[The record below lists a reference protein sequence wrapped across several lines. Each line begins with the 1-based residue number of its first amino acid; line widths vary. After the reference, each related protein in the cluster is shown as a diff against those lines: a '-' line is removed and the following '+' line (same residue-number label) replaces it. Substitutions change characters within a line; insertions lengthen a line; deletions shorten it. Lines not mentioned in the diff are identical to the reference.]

1 MSCRICLRL
10 GILLLLGTLCCSR
23 LASAQSQGCVESA
36 PVPRDPALETKIT
49 IMSAEFD
56 AESPLS
62 EALRVQAAKTIQQQ
76 EFWNTPDE
84 GDSDWVNQAIQP
96 IRDAL
101 RDQGYF
107 KASVEATPYLVRALP
122 TEKHY
127 VLAVK
132 TETGP
137 KYYLGKLRFA
147 NADPDG
153 PSLVFADDLLR
164 QQMPLKEGEVFDVSK
179 IREGLDAIGRLYGS
193 RGYIDAT
200 PEPDTTIDEKDSRID
215 LLIKLDQQP
224 RYKIRKMGFLGLDP
238 NTQNQ
243 LKLPQEIG
251 EPFNSL
257 LWKNFFEEN
266 KAYLPVNASPEKN
279 LQIMRNNKDA
289 IVDIVLDFRSCP
301 KASPFDN

>member
-1 MSCRICLRL
+1 MS
-10 GILLLLGTLCCSR
+10 
-23 LASAQSQGCVESA
+23 V
-36 PVPRDPALETKIT
+36 
-49 IMSAEFD
+49 EFD

-62 EALRVQAAKTIQQQ
+62 EALRVQAAKRIQQL
-76 EFWNTPDE
+76 EFWIIPDE

-101 RDQGYF
+101 RDQCYF

-122 TEKHY
+122 TEKQY

-164 QQMPLKEGEVFDVSK
+164 QQMPLKQGEPFDVSK
-179 IREGLDAIGRLYGS
+179 IREGLEAIERLYGS
-193 RGYIDAT
+193 RGYIDVT
-200 PEPDTTIDEKDSRID
+200 PEPESTVDEERLRID

-224 RYKIRKMGFLGLDP
+224 RYTIRKMEFLSLDP
-238 NTQNQ
+238 NTQNH

-251 EPFNSL
+251 EPFNSVR
-257 LWKNFFEEN
+257 WRNFFEEN
-266 KAYLPVNASPEKN
+266 KAYLPAKASPEKN
-279 LQIMRNNKDA
+279 LQIIRNNKDA
-289 IVDIVLDFRSCP
+289 IVDIVLDFSSCQ
-301 KASPFDN
+301 KTSPFDN